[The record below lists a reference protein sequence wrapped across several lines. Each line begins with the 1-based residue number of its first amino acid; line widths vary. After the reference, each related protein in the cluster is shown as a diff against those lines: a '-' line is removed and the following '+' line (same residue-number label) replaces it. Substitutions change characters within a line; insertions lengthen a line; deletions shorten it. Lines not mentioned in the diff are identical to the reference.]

1 MDWQHVS
8 RGSPVRDILSLLYT
22 STTPAFRH
30 RHQDTLLRRYHA
42 VLQPY
47 LQSPWPYEEFHQ
59 HYLANRKFGF
69 VWGLYIVSVGNKKTK
84 PYLFVFTTAL
94 SFSSAPRH
102 QRAGCVGGLQAVS
115 EGCYQEEVRQDDR
128 QRPAPPQQLPRHP
141 PATPGPRQ
149 GGQAPEHHLIV

>member
-1 MDWQHVS
+1 MSRVARLVDWQHVS

-22 STTPAFRH
+22 STTPAFRYSTVQYSKVQYSTIQYSINTHYTSSTPAFRH

-69 VWGLYIVSVGNKKTK
+69 VWGLYIVSVGNKRTK
-84 PYLFVFTTAL
+84 
-94 SFSSAPRH
+94 H
-102 QRAGCVGGLQAVS
+102 
-115 EGCYQEEVRQDDR
+115 
-128 QRPAPPQQLPRHP
+128 
-141 PATPGPRQ
+141 
-149 GGQAPEHHLIV
+149 